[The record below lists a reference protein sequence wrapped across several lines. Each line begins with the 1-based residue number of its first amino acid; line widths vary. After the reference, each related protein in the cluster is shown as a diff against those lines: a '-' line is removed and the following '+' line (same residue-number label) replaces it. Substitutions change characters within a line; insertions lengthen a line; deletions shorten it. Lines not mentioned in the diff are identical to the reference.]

1 MQNVQEKMQAISAAQ
16 NAFATIESIRPGAI
30 PHETKVL
37 LAELK
42 VDLMDIQDAQEEQN
56 SSGPFGND
64 ILGKWMNKRNYIK
77 FMYYKKEGWRDIHA
91 SLVDQPENI
100 DNVNK
105 YIDFDRKLE
114 KKAKFIKRLMRFK
127 SKFKFF

>member
-16 NAFATIESIRPGAI
+16 SAFATIESIRPGAR

-56 SSGPFGND
+56 SSGPFGEMDN
-64 ILGKWMNKRNYIK
+64 
-77 FMYYKKEGWRDIHA
+77 
-91 SLVDQPENI
+91 LVENFFQ
-100 DNVNK
+100 NN
-105 YIDFDRKLE
+105 
-114 KKAKFIKRLMRFK
+114 AFK
-127 SKFKFF
+127 G

>member
-30 PHETKVL
+30 PQETKIL

-56 SSGPFGND
+56 SSGPFAE
-64 ILGKWMNKRNYIK
+64 MNTVT
-77 FMYYKKEGWRDIHA
+77 E
-91 SLVDQPENI
+91 
-100 DNVNK
+100 
-105 YIDFDRKLE
+105 
-114 KKAKFIKRLMRFK
+114 
-127 SKFKFF
+127 KFFQNSAFNG

>member
-56 SSGPFGND
+56 SS
-64 ILGKWMNKRNYIK
+64 
-77 FMYYKKEGWRDIHA
+77 
-91 SLVDQPENI
+91 
-100 DNVNK
+100 
-105 YIDFDRKLE
+105 
-114 KKAKFIKRLMRFK
+114 
-127 SKFKFF
+127 

>member
-56 SSGPFGND
+56 SSGPFGEMDN
-64 ILGKWMNKRNYIK
+64 
-77 FMYYKKEGWRDIHA
+77 
-91 SLVDQPENI
+91 LVENFFQ
-100 DNVNK
+100 NN
-105 YIDFDRKLE
+105 
-114 KKAKFIKRLMRFK
+114 AFK
-127 SKFKFF
+127 G

>member
-16 NAFATIESIRPGAI
+16 NAYATIESIRPGAI

-56 SSGPFGND
+56 SSGPFGEMDN
-64 ILGKWMNKRNYIK
+64 
-77 FMYYKKEGWRDIHA
+77 
-91 SLVDQPENI
+91 LVENFFQ
-100 DNVNK
+100 NN
-105 YIDFDRKLE
+105 
-114 KKAKFIKRLMRFK
+114 AFK
-127 SKFKFF
+127 G